1 MLRRARPEDE
11 PFLRL
16 MLYEAAT
23 RPDAPRRDLED
34 VLAEPRNARFIAGWG
49 RPGDLGVV
57 AQEDGK
63 SIGAAWI
70 RVHAG
75 DEFAPGYLGAPVAQ
89 VAIAVASHQRGRG
102 WGRQLL
108 ERLLREAEQPGLHE
122 IQLTVGLAN
131 EVAVRLY
138 ESTGFLV
145 IISDGGSARMSRR
158 LGRTGQ
164 P

>member
-23 RPDAPRRDLED
+23 PPDAPRQDLED

-57 AQEDGK
+57 ADEDGK

-75 DEFAPGYLGAPVAQ
+75 DEFTPGYLGAAVAQ
-89 VAIAVASHQRGRG
+89 VAIAVVPHQRGRG

-108 ERLLREAEQPGLHE
+108 ERLLREAEQQGLQE

-131 EVAVRLY
+131 EPALRLY

-145 IISDGGSARMSRR
+145 IVSDGRSARMSRR
-158 LGRTGQ
+158 LGRSG
-164 P
+164 PS